1 MQKKSVLIVEDDVAI
16 GAILTEILEDENY
29 CTVWVKSGEE
39 ALDIIES
46 FTPGLFLFDYRLPG
60 IDGLT
65 LYDKLCEQ
73 VPLKSVPIIVVS
85 ANIPKEE
92 IAQRGAI
99 GIPKPFDCDTL
110 LRTIEATII

>member
-1 MQKKSVLIVEDDVAI
+1 MQQKRVLIVEDDVAI
-16 GAILTEILEDENY
+16 GAILAEMLEDEDY

-39 ALDIIES
+39 ALDVVEN

-65 LYDKLCEQ
+65 LYDKLCEHIE
-73 VPLKSVPIIVVS
+73 LKAVPIIVVS
-85 ANIPKEE
+85 ANIPKEG

-99 GIPKPFDCDTL
+99 GIAKPFDCDML
-110 LRTIEATII
+110 LRTIADTII